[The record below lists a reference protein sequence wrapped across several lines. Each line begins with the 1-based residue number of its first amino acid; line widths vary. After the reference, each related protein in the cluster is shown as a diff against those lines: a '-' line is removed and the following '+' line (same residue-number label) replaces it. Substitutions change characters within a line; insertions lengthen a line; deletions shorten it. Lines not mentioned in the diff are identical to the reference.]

1 MTTPYNP
8 LPNQF
13 RKDLIAKKPLIG
25 CWSITTSHIGAEIL
39 GQAGFDWILID
50 GEHSA
55 NDLQTFVTQ
64 LMALKDSPS
73 APIVRPQWAEPVIIK
88 RLLDNGF
95 FNFLFPF
102 IGNAEEARAA
112 VAATRYPPEGIRGV
126 SMMHRGNKY
135 GYISDYHATVND
147 NLTVIAQ
154 IESVEGLNN
163 AEEIANVDGIDCL
176 FIGPSD
182 LSVALGHFNNPRH
195 PEVQEAIQKI
205 LKAGQAAGTAVGI
218 LAHVEEDAHR
228 YLEMGL
234 NFVSVGSDGALLKTG
249 SLELRKRFKS

>member
-13 RKDLIAKKPLIG
+13 RKDLIDKKPLIG
-25 CWSITTSHIGAEIL
+25 CWSTMTSHISAEIL
-39 GQAGFDWILID
+39 GQAGFDWLLID

-88 RLLDNGF
+88 RLLDIGF

-102 IGNAEEARAA
+102 IGTAEEARQV

-126 SMMHRGNKY
+126 SMMHRGNRY
-135 GYISDYHATVND
+135 GYETDYHATVND
-147 NLTVIAQ
+147 NLAVIVQ

-163 AEEIANVDGIDCL
+163 AEAIGRVEGVDCL

-182 LSVALGHFNNPRH
+182 LSVALGHFNNPLH

-205 LKAGQAAGTAVGI
+205 LKAGQATGTAVGI
-218 LAHVEEDAHR
+218 LAHVEEHAHR

-234 NFVSVGSDGALLKTG
+234 NFVSVGADAAIMKTG